1 MEKYL
6 IILNTPGFENS
17 CTYSEYC
24 KFNIRE
30 IKINFRLKRHQLK
43 WWNQFFQ
50 TIYLFFNRWKL
61 LSADHSNWF
70 AALSNR
76 SQNVRLPK
84 KSLTCIHLERLKQDK
99 VYFYDMMKSNVP
111 QHSKQKTFKR
121 FRNWKLAFSSVT
133 KYQLIVCFGS
143 RQPNNSI
150 INRSPKIIGIS
161 VLKHSKT
168 NKVQ

>member
-1 MEKYL
+1 MVKLIFPNYIYFSIDENCYRL
-6 IILNTPGFENS
+6 IIVIDL
-17 CTYSEYC
+17 
-24 KFNIRE
+24 
-30 IKINFRLKRHQLK
+30 LL
-43 WWNQFFQ
+43 FQ
-50 TIYLFFNRWKL
+50 IEKCSIT
-61 LSADHSNWF
+61 
-70 AALSNR
+70 
-76 SQNVRLPK
+76 K
-84 KSLTCIHLERLKQDK
+84 KSLTCIHLERLDQDK
-99 VYFYDMMKSNVP
+99 VYFCDLLKSNVP
-111 QHSKQKTFKR
+111 QHSKQKKFKR